1 MLKRFPIQQQRNP
14 ACGFATDPP
23 AGGEFGVANPYER
36 KEFTPMHYKK
46 VHKKFNHRL
55 MILKIYFLIL

>member
-14 ACGFATDPP
+14 ARGFATDPP
-23 AGGEFGVANPYER
+23 AGGEFGVANPCER

-46 VHKKFNHRL
+46 SSQ
-55 MILKIYFLIL
+55 KIQSPFDDFKNIFLIL

>member
-1 MLKRFPIQQQRNP
+1 LNRLKVGLTKAKPRLR
-14 ACGFATDPP
+14 GFATDPP
-23 AGGEFGVANPYER
+23 AGGEFGIANPCEH

-55 MILKIYFLIL
+55 MILKIYF

>member
-23 AGGEFGVANPYER
+23 AGGEFGVTNTRAFVKSAIKR
-36 KEFTPMHYKK
+36 
-46 VHKKFNHRL
+46 KKFCYGL
-55 MILKIYFLIL
+55 